1 MMLIKPLIKSDTKNS
16 FYSRAGYLIHTNNRS
31 WQLDKNTIVYI
42 GATAS
47 LLDASIRDSYIKTL
61 SYYVINYSASHVN
74 NINDRFSHFLRTTN
88 SNQITSSTLINFR
101 ANLKKST
108 EWYLGTLRGFF
119 RKWFEFGYEGIT
131 EEIINLLD
139 SWVLKGNIKGDVI
152 KRLDPEQGPLTDIE
166 LQGFNEGIIQA
177 YEREEIDISS
187 LALGLVLS
195 NTGRRPIQISHLRI
209 KDVLQS
215 KNKRGETIYL
225 LNVPRAKQRATGFR
239 EQFKQFAITQ
249 ELWTILNAQVKHVIN
264 YVEQRL
270 GMNLQEHDRLELP
283 LFPDKQVLKTIT
295 SVKQLRD
302 AQVSDQLHMRSLAL
316 TEACKYIAQTSGIY
330 SERTGDLLNITAK
343 RFRYTT
349 GTRAAREGFGVMVIA
364 ELLDHSDN
372 QNAGVYIENI
382 PEHVE
387 RLDQAI
393 GHQLAPYAQAF
404 AGVLVDSEQ
413 NAVRGNDS
421 RSRIRV
427 GEAGVGT
434 CGSYGFCGA
443 NVPIPCYTCM
453 HFQPWLEGPHERV
466 YDELIAERERL
477 LSATGDMQI
486 AAINDRSILAVANVI
501 QRCAERREELGH
513 GRDH

>member
-1 MMLIKPLIKSDTKNS
+1 MISPKSLQYVENPILTSRDGYSFTLETEYWQLNKNINIPIHEIHLLLKQEYIHGYLQTLKYYACNLSGAHTKNIHS
-16 FYSRAGYLIHTNNRS
+16 YMLHLLRATNANE
-31 WQLDKNTIVYI
+31 
-42 GATAS
+42 
-47 LLDASIRDSYIKTL
+47 
-61 SYYVINYSASHVN
+61 
-74 NINDRFSHFLRTTN
+74 
-88 SNQITSSTLINFR
+88 ITSITLINYR
-101 ANLKKST
+101 ALLGKH
-108 EWYLGTLRGFF
+108 EEFYLGTVRGFF
-119 RKWFEFGYEGIT
+119 RKWFEFGYEGIN
-131 EEIINLLD
+131 EEIIELLD

-195 NTGRRPIQISHLRI
+195 NTGRRPIQISHLRL
-209 KDVLQS
+209 KDVLQG

-249 ELWTILNAQVKHVIN
+249 ELWTILNAQVRYVIT

-270 GMNLQEHDRLELP
+270 GVNLQEHERLELP

-295 SVKQLRD
+295 SVNQLRD

-316 TEACKYIAQTSGIY
+316 TEACKYITQTSGIY

-443 NVPIPCYTCM
+443 NVPIPCYTCT
-453 HFQPWLEGPHERV
+453 
-466 YDELIAERERL
+466 
-477 LSATGDMQI
+477 S
-486 AAINDRSILAVANVI
+486 S
-501 QRCAERREELGH
+501 LG
-513 GRDH
+513 